1 MKPRSN
7 NNNNNNNNNDN
18 KNNNKKVVVLV
29 PRISVSVLL
38 QVVAYIINYYY
49 E

>member
-1 MKPRSN
+1 MKPRS

-18 KNNNKKVVVLV
+18 KNNNKKVVVLG